1 MREKRQIDGTIRW
14 KVGKRDSPVFCLDR
28 ARLIS
33 DFFYKHNLPISVSI
47 IIGVA
52 LLLLL
57 LLDLREALFRAQRE
71 IKEDVKLTNSR
82 SHLEREKFPK
92 ILTTGYPISF
102 TTLRKRIETWNAI
115 YRLIIK
121 YIIL

>member
-1 MREKRQIDGTIRW
+1 MLRPCKINQRFR
-14 KVGKRDSPVFCLDR
+14 
-28 ARLIS
+28 
-33 DFFYKHNLPISVSI
+33 YKHNLPISVSI

-82 SHLEREKFPK
+82 SHLEREKFLK

-102 TTLRKRIETWNAI
+102 TTLRKRIETRNAI

-121 YIIL
+121 YIIIL

>member
-1 MREKRQIDGTIRW
+1 MLRPCKINQRFR
-14 KVGKRDSPVFCLDR
+14 
-28 ARLIS
+28 
-33 DFFYKHNLPISVSI
+33 YKHNLPISVSI

-52 LLLLL
+52 LLLLLLL

-82 SHLEREKFPK
+82 SHLEREKFLK

-102 TTLRKRIETWNAI
+102 TTLRKRIETRNAI

>member
-1 MREKRQIDGTIRW
+1 MLRPCKINQRFR
-14 KVGKRDSPVFCLDR
+14 
-28 ARLIS
+28 
-33 DFFYKHNLPISVSI
+33 YKHNLPISVSI

-82 SHLEREKFPK
+82 SHLEREKFLK

>member
-1 MREKRQIDGTIRW
+1 MLRPCKINQRFR
-14 KVGKRDSPVFCLDR
+14 
-28 ARLIS
+28 
-33 DFFYKHNLPISVSI
+33 YKHNLPISVSI

-52 LLLLL
+52 LLLL

>member
-57 LLDLREALFRAQRE
+57 LLLLDLREALFRAQDE
-71 IKEDVKLTNSR
+71 R
-82 SHLEREKFPK
+82 S
-92 ILTTGYPISF
+92 
-102 TTLRKRIETWNAI
+102 KRISNLQTRGATSNEKNFSKSLQQDI
-115 YRLIIK
+115 QSLLQLFVRELKHGMLSIG
-121 YIIL
+121 

>member
-1 MREKRQIDGTIRW
+1 MLRPCKINQRFR
-14 KVGKRDSPVFCLDR
+14 
-28 ARLIS
+28 
-33 DFFYKHNLPISVSI
+33 YKHNLPISVSI

-82 SHLEREKFPK
+82 SHLEREKFLK

-102 TTLRKRIETWNAI
+102 TTLRKRIETRNAI